1 MWRKTRSRGF
11 TLVELLVVIAIIG
24 ILIGMLLPAV
34 QSVRAAARSVYCKN
48 NMRQLGLGVLMYAD
62 VHRGAFPF
70 TTHKSADQSWIQT
83 LKPFTEN
90 VYSIRI
96 CPDDEAADRW
106 LAHSDVGTSYV
117 INEFIANEA
126 IDGSVVNINQL
137 RSTHDL
143 TILFEGSTSRAVT
156 DEHVHCSF
164 FYDPFRVNND
174 RVIRFMEL
182 EIELARHDGVSN
194 YLFADG
200 HVSSVSQ
207 SFFESVVEK
216 DISNGT
222 NFSQPNSTS
231 NLLEF

>member
-1 MWRKTRSRGF
+1 MLCTTRTRGF

-48 NMRQLGLGVLMYAD
+48 NMRQLGLGVLMYTD

-90 VYSIRI
+90 VNSLRI
-96 CPDDEAADRW
+96 CPEDEAADRW
-106 LAHSDVGTSYV
+106 LEHSDLGTSYV

-126 IDGSVVNINQL
+126 INGSVVNINQL

-143 TILFEGSTSRAVT
+143 AILFEGSTRRAIT
-156 DEHVHCSF
+156 DEHVHCSL
-164 FYDPFRVNND
+164 FYDPFRVDSQLVTN
-174 RVIRFMEL
+174 FMQL
-182 EIELARHDGVSN
+182 EIELSRHTGGSN

-200 HVSSVSQ
+200 HVGLVSQ
-207 SFFESVVEK
+207 SFLESVVEK
-216 DISNGT
+216 DISNDT
-222 NFSQPNSTS
+222 NFSQPNSSS
-231 NLLEF
+231 NLLEL